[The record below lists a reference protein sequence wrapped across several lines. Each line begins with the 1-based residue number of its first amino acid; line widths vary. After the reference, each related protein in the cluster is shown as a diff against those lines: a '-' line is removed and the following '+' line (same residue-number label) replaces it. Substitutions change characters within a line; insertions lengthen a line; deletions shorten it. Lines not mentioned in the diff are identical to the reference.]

1 MPSIRHILFPLDFS
15 AAGMAAIP
23 YVRALANQFHA
34 KVTVLSVVPP
44 AWVSPPGIV
53 GPTAVAD
60 PGALRNALQEHLDKL
75 AMDGFEPSPAR
86 LTALGDPAEK
96 IAEFTRDN
104 AVDLVTISTHGHGPF
119 RRLLLGSVTSK
130 VLHDVHCPVWT
141 AAHAEKQHS
150 HEQEANA
157 VPRKILCALDG
168 SEKSLGIAQW
178 AVDFGRQVGASVQLI
193 HVVRP
198 ISDWLSL
205 ESEQALQEELRA
217 EARNRIESSLKS
229 GGVDL
234 PLRVAVGEIVT
245 TITEQAHEEGADLIV
260 LGRGAIHE
268 TLGRL
273 RTHVHGIIQR
283 SPCPVLSV

>member
-1 MPSIRHILFPLDFS
+1 MLTIRHILFPLDFS

-23 YVRALANQFHA
+23 YTRALANRFHA

-53 GPTAVAD
+53 GPMAVTEPA
-60 PGALRNALQEHLDKL
+60 ALQSSLQAHLDKL
-75 AMDGFEPSPAR
+75 AMDGLESAPAR
-86 LTALGDPAEK
+86 LTALGDPAQK

-104 AVDLVTISTHGHGPF
+104 AVDLVMIPTHGHGPF

-141 AAHAEKQHS
+141 AAHAEKQHA
-150 HEQEANA
+150 HDA
-157 VPRKILCALDG
+157 PRTILCAVDG
-168 SEKSLGIAQW
+168 SEKSLTIAQW
-178 AVDFGRQVGASVQLI
+178 AVDFSHQVGASLQLM

-205 ESEQALQEELRA
+205 ESEQALQEELRT
-217 EARNRIESSLKS
+217 EARNRIETSLNS
-229 GGVDL
+229 GGLDL
-234 PLRVAVGEIVT
+234 PLRIAVGEIVN
-245 TITEQAHEEGADLIV
+245 TITEEARQEGADLIV

-273 RTHVHGIIQR
+273 RTHAHGIIQR